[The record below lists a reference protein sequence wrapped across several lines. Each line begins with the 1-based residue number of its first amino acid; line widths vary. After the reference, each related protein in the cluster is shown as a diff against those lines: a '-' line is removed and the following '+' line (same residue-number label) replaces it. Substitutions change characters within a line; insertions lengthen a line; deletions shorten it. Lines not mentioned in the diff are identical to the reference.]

1 MGTWYWA
8 PIPYLQPQLTLSC
21 SLLPLAPSS
30 FRFFFQCS
38 MEVAHI
44 KLVEAFFSFGG
55 KAAEEP
61 PSASPGD
68 RTRAA
73 SVRGGVEYVYIWGKI
88 EMS

>member
-1 MGTWYWA
+1 
-8 PIPYLQPQLTLSC
+8 
-21 SLLPLAPSS
+21 
-30 FRFFFQCS
+30 

-73 SVRGGVEYVYIWGKI
+73 SVRGGVEYVYIWGKNRN
-88 EMS
+88 ELS